1 MIINLV
7 LIKFRNTLKNL
18 YMKKNRIFVKTIEK
32 SSKVNFKLIIKN
44 YMHGKKQ
51 LMNINNYN
59 KKLMN
64 FKNN

>member
-18 YMKKNRIFVKTIEK
+18 FFVKTIEK
-32 SSKVNFKLIIKN
+32 SLKVNIKLIIEN
-44 YMHGKKQ
+44 YMHGNKQ
-51 LMNINNYN
+51 LMNITNYK

-64 FKNN
+64 FKND